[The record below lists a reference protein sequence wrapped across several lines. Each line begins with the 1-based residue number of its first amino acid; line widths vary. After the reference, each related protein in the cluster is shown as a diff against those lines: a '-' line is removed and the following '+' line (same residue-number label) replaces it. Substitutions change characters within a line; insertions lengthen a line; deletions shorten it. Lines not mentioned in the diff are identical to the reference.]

1 MSPELALESCGSEI
15 VDGESIDG
23 VQVVDIVESV
33 AGGSFATFGSDLRSA
48 RTEDKVEAGKDGGE
62 IMAAAGRK
70 GAMS

>member
-1 MSPELALESCGSEI
+1 MLESCVFGI
-15 VDGESIDG
+15 VDAESIDG

-48 RTEDKVEAGKDGGE
+48 RAEDKVEAGKDGGE
-62 IMAAAGRK
+62 IMADAGRN

>member
-1 MSPELALESCGSEI
+1 MLESCVFGI

-33 AGGSFATFGSDLRSA
+33 AGGSLATFGSGLRSVRA
-48 RTEDKVEAGKDGGE
+48 EDKVEAGKDGGE

-70 GAMS
+70 GAVS